1 MGGFRFER
9 RSLVSDRRD
18 WRAAA
23 RREHRLEA
31 AGFALEV
38 TPAGKRFWREPETGR
53 RVSGDHA
60 AELVRKSEEQRL
72 LDEGWEPVEVEGET
86 YWRRPGSGRLY
97 PREAAYDLLVRR
109 REDGRA

>member
-1 MGGFRFER
+1 MN
-9 RSLVSDRRD
+9 DRRD
-18 WRAAA
+18 WRAGA

-31 AGFALEV
+31 AGFDLEV

-60 AELVRKSEEQRL
+60 AALVREREERRL
-72 LDEGWEPVEVEGET
+72 REEGWEPEEVEGET

-97 PREAAYDLLVRR
+97 PREAAHDLVEHRR
-109 REDGRA
+109 GGGRT

>member
-1 MGGFRFER
+1 M
-9 RSLVSDRRD
+9 SDWRD
-18 WRAAA
+18 WRAGA

-53 RVSGDHA
+53 RLSGDHA
-60 AELVRKSEEQRL
+60 AELVRKKEEQRL
-72 LDEGWEPVEVEGET
+72 LEEGWEPAEVEGET

-97 PREAAYDLLVRR
+97 PREAAHDLIARR
-109 REDGRA
+109 SENERA